1 MLEWQDLEVWKEA
14 HRLTLEVYRL
24 AQGFAAQQRFR
35 LSDQMCRSASSVAA
49 NIVEGHAR
57 HSTREYIHFLYIARG
72 SVEET
77 RYHLLLAKDLGHLK
91 DGQFQELDEAYTR
104 VSKMLNAL
112 ISSLRTKNANS

>member
-14 HRLTLEVYRL
+14 HRLTLEINRL
-24 AQGFAAQQRFR
+24 AQGLAAEERFR

-57 HSTREYIHFLYIARG
+57 HSTREYIQFLYIARG

-91 DGQFQELDEAYTR
+91 DGHFRELDEAYT
-104 VSKMLNAL
+104 
-112 ISSLRTKNANS
+112 